1 MKVKIYEYESPCG
14 KLWLA
19 AKKGNICLCDWAGGK
34 NLTDTLSRLSKAL
47 DIEFILPETVGRNLL
62 EGISSEISI
71 PENSDVAG
79 NPANLSNNPAPVK
92 TVRKTRA
99 EKPSKVIVSAKKQL
113 GQYFSGRRKT
123 FNLPYQMAGT
133 PFQQAVWKSLMDIP
147 YGKSVSYAEIAS
159 MAGYPKAVRAA
170 ANACGDNA
178 LSVIIPCHRVIGSDD
193 GLTGYG
199 GGLGAKRYLLDLESP
214 QQRLPFKTVTK
225 KPAAKKPAA
234 KKAVK
239 KAPSKKPVR
248 RKKEKKG
255 DGALQIADNQPS
267 TK

>member
-1 MKVKIYEYESPCG
+1 MPEVMVKVKIYEYDSPCG
-14 KLWLA
+14 KLYLA
-19 AKKGNICLCDWAGGK
+19 AKKGNICLCDWALSK
-34 NLTDTLSRLSKAL
+34 NLADTLSRLSKAL
-47 DIEFILPETVGRNLL
+47 DVEFILPEDSALNQAADTSQINAISL
-62 EGISSEISI
+62 E
-71 PENSDVAG
+71 
-79 NPANLSNNPAPVK
+79 PAKAKKPRP
-92 TVRKTRA
+92 

-123 FNLPYQMAGT
+123 FNIPYQMAGT

-147 YGKSVSYAEIAS
+147 YGKSVSYAEIAA

-178 LSVIIPCHRVIGSDD
+178 ITVIIPCHRVIGSDD

-225 KPAAKKPAA
+225 KPAVKKTVKKTAKKTVKKTPAKKPAA
-234 KKAVK
+234 KK
-239 KAPSKKPVR
+239 
-248 RKKEKKG
+248 
-255 DGALQIADNQPS
+255 Q
-267 TK
+267 

>member
-1 MKVKIYEYESPCG
+1 MPEVMLKVKIYEYESPCG
-14 KLWLA
+14 KLYLA
-19 AKKGNICLCDWAGGK
+19 ARKGNICLCDWALSK
-34 NLTDTLSRLSKAL
+34 NLGDTLSRLSKAL
-47 DIEFILPETVGRNLL
+47 DIEFILPETEHV
-62 EGISSEISI
+62 EGTKKLR
-71 PENSDVAG
+71 P
-79 NPANLSNNPAPVK
+79 
-92 TVRKTRA
+92 

-123 FNLPYQMAGT
+123 FNIPYQMAGT

-147 YGKSVSYAEIAS
+147 YGKSVSYAEIAA

-178 LSVIIPCHRVIGSDD
+178 LTVIIPCHRVIGSDD

-225 KPAAKKPAA
+225 KPAAKKTAKKTVKKTPAKKPAA
-234 KKAVK
+234 KK
-239 KAPSKKPVR
+239 
-248 RKKEKKG
+248 
-255 DGALQIADNQPS
+255 Q
-267 TK
+267 

>member
-1 MKVKIYEYESPCG
+1 MLKVKIYEYESPCG
-14 KLWLA
+14 KLYLA
-19 AKKGNICLCDWAGGK
+19 ARKGNICLCDWALSK
-34 NLTDTLSRLSKAL
+34 NLGDTLSRLSKAL
-47 DIEFILPETVGRNLL
+47 DIEFILPETEHV
-62 EGISSEISI
+62 EGTKKLR
-71 PENSDVAG
+71 P
-79 NPANLSNNPAPVK
+79 
-92 TVRKTRA
+92 

-123 FNLPYQMAGT
+123 FNIPYQMAGT

-147 YGKSVSYAEIAS
+147 YGKSVSYAEIAA

-178 LSVIIPCHRVIGSDD
+178 LTVIIPCHRVIGSDD

-225 KPAAKKPAA
+225 KPAAKKTAKKTVKKTPAKKPAA
-234 KKAVK
+234 KK
-239 KAPSKKPVR
+239 
-248 RKKEKKG
+248 
-255 DGALQIADNQPS
+255 Q
-267 TK
+267 

>member
-1 MKVKIYEYESPCG
+1 MPEVMVKVKIYEYDSPCG
-14 KLWLA
+14 KLYLA
-19 AKKGNICLCDWAGGK
+19 AKKGNICLCDWALSK
-34 NLTDTLSRLSKAL
+34 NLADTLSRLSKAL
-47 DIEFILPETVGRNLL
+47 DVEFILPETEPV
-62 EGISSEISI
+62 EGT
-71 PENSDVAG
+71 
-79 NPANLSNNPAPVK
+79 K
-92 TVRKTRA
+92 KTRP

-123 FNLPYQMAGT
+123 FNIPYQMAGT

-178 LSVIIPCHRVIGSDD
+178 LTVIIPCHRVIGSDD

-225 KPAAKKPAA
+225 KPAAKKPVKKTTKKTVKKTPAKKPAA
-234 KKAVK
+234 KK
-239 KAPSKKPVR
+239 
-248 RKKEKKG
+248 
-255 DGALQIADNQPS
+255 Q
-267 TK
+267 